1 MINYRVETCERN
13 EIKDFVELWHYSHN
27 MNGVIST
34 FCFKLLDDKKLI
46 GAAVFGWLAMA
57 NQWKKYVDVK
67 DKLIELRRLCCIDDT
82 VKNTESYFI
91 SRCVKWLKRNTR
103 IEKIISYAD
112 LEFNHVGTIYKASS
126 FVLIGRTAKGKI
138 ILWNG
143 KRYHDKTIRTFYNGS
158 LKPYAKKLK
167 KALENG
173 DAYYK
178 KTQGK
183 NIYLKTIRE
192 VWK

>member
-1 MINYRVETCERN
+1 M
-13 EIKDFVELWHYSHN
+13 
-27 MNGVIST
+27 
-34 FCFKLLDDKKLI
+34 
-46 GAAVFGWLAMA
+46 
-57 NQWKKYVDVK
+57 
-67 DKLIELRRLCCIDDT
+67 
-82 VKNTESYFI
+82 
-91 SRCVKWLKRNTR
+91 
-103 IEKIISYAD
+103 
-112 LEFNHVGTIYKASS
+112 EFNHVGIIYKASS
-126 FVLIGRTAKGKI
+126 FVLIGRTARGRI

-192 VWK
+192 MWK

>member
-34 FCFKLLDDKKLI
+34 FCFKLLDDEKLI

-112 LEFNHVGTIYKASS
+112 LEFNHVGIIYKASS
-126 FVLIGRTAKGKI
+126 FVLIGRTARGRI

-192 VWK
+192 MWK